1 MPGDFPEGGEFE
13 PRHLL
18 QRREGGISPSTISQN
33 VELVAATG
41 GAVYDVFAQDNY
53 AYVCAYGLLII
64 LDVSTPSNPIRVG
77 DILLPSGAS
86 GVYVQDSLAYVADG
100 YSGLRIIDVSV
111 PSSPTEVGFYD
122 TPNYATDVYV
132 QDSLAYVVDYDDYYL
147 YWSVLRIIDVSVPSS
162 PIEVG
167 YHYTAYFAF
176 SVYVQDSLAYVA
188 CYDDGLRIIDVSVP
202 SSPVEVGFCD
212 VPGLAFDV
220 YVQDSLAYV
229 ADGRSLRIIDV
240 SIPSSP
246 IEVGFYDTLDYACDI
261 YVQDSLAYV
270 VDESGLHIIDVSVP
284 SSPTEVGF
292 CETPD
297 DAIDVYVHD
306 SLAYVANGHSLRI
319 IDVGVPSSPTE
330 VGFYNTP
337 AIAHDVYVQDSLA
350 YVVDGL
356 SGLRII
362 DVSVPSS
369 PAEIGCYDTPDW
381 AWGVY
386 VQDSLAYVADRQS
399 GLRIIDVSV
408 PSSPTEVGFYD
419 TPYTALGVYVQDS
432 FAYVADNDSGLRII
446 DVSIPS
452 SPTEVGF
459 YDTPSHA
466 WDVYVQ
472 DSLAY
477 VADDDSGLRIIDVSV
492 PSSPTEVGFYDTS
505 GYAKG
510 VYVQDSFAYMA
521 YGSSGLRIID
531 VSVPSSPIEVGFCD
545 AGNSYGV
552 YVQDGLAYMAGES
565 SGLHIIDVSVP
576 SSPVEVGFYD
586 APGDA
591 YGVYVQDS
599 LAYVASKYGGL
610 YIFRYTGEMPDII
623 PPSAITDLAT
633 SNPMPDSITLTW
645 TASGDDG
652 DVGTASQ
659 YDIRY
664 STSPID
670 EGNWDA
676 ATQVDG
682 EPAPSP
688 SGTAET
694 FTVTGLFTA
703 TTYYF
708 AMKVADEVPNWSEL
722 SNIASAKITRAYHA
736 VVVGVA
742 DYPGAGSDLDYPDDD
757 AIDIM
762 NALLLYKNWED
773 DNIQLLLDS
782 EATKSNIQT
791 AIENMGNMASEGD
804 VCLFF
809 FSGHGTNTEDIE
821 PIDESDGLD
830 EYICSYGASLDEF
843 ICDDELSDWLG
854 SLPTTN
860 VVVILDACYS
870 GGQIKVVDGFDDFDT
885 TSLVSIRRFAPTQPK
900 PQSKPQATQPKGFT
914 PKVLPGTQGVVKK
927 GDGFAAD
934 ITSLIRVED
943 MDDNPGCVVLT
954 ACEDDELSWEFRL
967 LRNGLFS
974 YSVISGLAK
983 NVDKNG
989 NEELSAEEIG
999 KYARFIVNLLNKFPF
1014 LKQHPQ
1020 LYDDYPHD
1028 NPKSDELTLCI
1039 GTPRPVSVIHNESI
1053 EYIISLAAPAIADV
1067 PKSSKLLQNYSNP
1080 FNPDT
1085 WIPYQLSEG
1094 GYVTIRIYNLTGQL
1108 MRMLDLGHKQAG
1120 FHLSRGKAAYWDGK
1134 NEAGEQVA
1142 SSLYFYVIQAGNF
1155 TATKKMLLL
1164 K

>member
-1 MPGDFPEGGEFE
+1 MRVIFTKVIFVSLSLIIMFCRLGNVYAQMPGDFSEGKELDL
-13 PRHLL
+13 RHLL
-18 QRREGGISPSTISQN
+18 QQRKGDISPSTISQN

-77 DILLPSGAS
+77 DIPLPSGTS
-86 GVYVQDSLAYVADG
+86 GVYVQDSLAYIADG

-122 TPNYATDVYV
+122 TP
-132 QDSLAYVVDYDDYYL
+132 
-147 YWSVLRIIDVSVPSS
+147 R
-162 PIEVG
+162 
-167 YHYTAYFAF
+167 H
-176 SVYVQDSLAYVA
+176 
-188 CYDDGLRIIDVSVP
+188 
-202 SSPVEVGFCD
+202 
-212 VPGLAFDV
+212 
-220 YVQDSLAYV
+220 
-229 ADGRSLRIIDV
+229 
-240 SIPSSP
+240 
-246 IEVGFYDTLDYACDI
+246 
-261 YVQDSLAYV
+261 
-270 VDESGLHIIDVSVP
+270 
-284 SSPTEVGF
+284 
-292 CETPD
+292 
-297 DAIDVYVHD
+297 
-306 SLAYVANGHSLRI
+306 
-319 IDVGVPSSPTE
+319 
-330 VGFYNTP
+330 
-337 AIAHDVYVQDSLA
+337 
-350 YVVDGL
+350 
-356 SGLRII
+356 
-362 DVSVPSS
+362 
-369 PAEIGCYDTPDW
+369 

-386 VQDSLAYVADRQS
+386 VQD
-399 GLRIIDVSV
+399 G
-408 PSSPTEVGFYD
+408 
-419 TPYTALGVYVQDS
+419 
-432 FAYVADNDSGLRII
+432 
-446 DVSIPS
+446 
-452 SPTEVGF
+452 
-459 YDTPSHA
+459 
-466 WDVYVQ
+466 
-472 DSLAY
+472 LAY

-510 VYVQDSFAYMA
+510 VYVQDSLAYMAYA

-545 AGNSYGV
+545 AGNSYDV
-552 YVQDGLAYMAGES
+552 YVQDGLAYMAGVS

-633 SNPMPDSITLTW
+633 SNPTPDSITLTW

-694 FTVTGLFTA
+694 FTVAGLFTA

-742 DYPGAGSDLDYPDDD
+742 DYPGTGSDLDYPDDD

-762 NALLLYKNWED
+762 NALLLYNNWED
-773 DNIQLLLDS
+773 GNIRLLLDS
-782 EATKSNIQT
+782 EATKENIQT
-791 AIENMGNMASEGD
+791 AIENMGKMASEGD

-809 FSGHGTNTEDIE
+809 FSGHGTNAEDIE

-830 EYICSYGASLDEF
+830 EYVCPYSSSLDEY
-843 ICDDELSDWLG
+843 IRDDELSDWLN

-860 VVVILDACYS
+860 VVVIVDACYS
-870 GGQIKVVDGFDDFDT
+870 GGQIKVVDD
-885 TSLVSIRRFAPTQPK
+885 
-900 PQSKPQATQPKGFT
+900 FT

-934 ITSLIRVED
+934 ITSLTRVED

-954 ACEDDELSWEFRL
+954 ACDDDELSWEFRL

-1053 EYIISLAAPAIADV
+1053 EYIISLAAPAIVDV

-1142 SSLYFYVIQAGNF
+1142 SSLYSYVIQAGNF